1 MIESFQS
8 CVYQVSSHH
17 SLHSRRVS
25 LVPPGSRRMSLVTQS
40 PGSRR
45 MSLMGSRRPSF
56 CIPGLGSRRSSLLS
70 TGGDLS
76 RASSS
81 FNLLPEVDQ
90 GADGVVED
98 VPDQVSAISR
108 IADTQT
114 PVMSLYYKQDDNQ
127 VSHDD
132 KWWERFSSKTLL
144 ITLIVPTKTFTHKR
158 WKLSRFLMSQK
169 LILLVFLSLK
179 VRWTFCREKL
189 WFLVNSTFR
198 LIELEI
204 LSGDDGRADF
214 ILIQKGKIFYSI
226 VRHKWNIISKGNI
239 RFIQTK
245 LDIT

>member
-1 MIESFQS
+1 MNLRHFGS
-8 CVYQVSSHH
+8 QVSSHH

-40 PGSRR
+40 QGSRR
-45 MSLMGSRRPSF
+45 MSLLGSRRPSF

-70 TGGDLS
+70 TGGDLD

-127 VSHDD
+127 VSHND

-144 ITLIVPTKTFTHKR
+144 ITLIVPKLKLLLIKGESCRDFWCHKN
-158 WKLSRFLMSQK
+158 WSCLSSSPSKLGGL
-169 LILLVFLSLK
+169 
-179 VRWTFCREKL
+179 
-189 WFLVNSTFR
+189 
-198 LIELEI
+198 
-204 LSGDDGRADF
+204 F
-214 ILIQKGKIFYSI
+214 IKRNYGS
-226 VRHKWNIISKGNI
+226 W
-239 RFIQTK
+239 
-245 LDIT
+245 